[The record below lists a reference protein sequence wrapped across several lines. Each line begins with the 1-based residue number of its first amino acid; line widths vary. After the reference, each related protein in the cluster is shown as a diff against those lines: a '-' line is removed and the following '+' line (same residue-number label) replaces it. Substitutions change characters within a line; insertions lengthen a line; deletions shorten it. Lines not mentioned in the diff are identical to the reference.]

1 MSMKQKFKNLLH
13 TEHPQHEIL
22 ALAMVGIGLLLIS
35 NDNYFFWPPFLVNF
49 LNDDLIGGIFVVIGI
64 LIFKWAQSTSGKIYS
79 NRNLLIIAAGLLAF
93 ASSAEFVLGVISHN
107 PYMYMTGFVELIVMM
122 FDFSIIGKSKKHNY

>member
-1 MSMKQKFKNLLH
+1 MKYKLKKLLH
-13 TEHPQHEIL
+13 TQHPQHEIL
-22 ALAMVGIGLLLIS
+22 ALAMIGIGLLLIS

-107 PYMYMTGFVELIVMM
+107 PHMYMTGFVELIVLM

>member
-1 MSMKQKFKNLLH
+1 MKYRFKKILH
-13 TEHPQHEIL
+13 TQHPQHEIL
-22 ALAMVGIGLLLIS
+22 ALAMIGIGLLLIS

-49 LNDDLIGGIFVVIGI
+49 LNDDLIGGVFVVIGI
-64 LIFKWAQSTSGKIYS
+64 LIFRWAQSTSGKIYS

-93 ASSAEFVLGVISHN
+93 SSSAEFVLGAISHN
-107 PYMYMTGFVELIVMM
+107 PHMYMTGFVELIVLM

>member
-1 MSMKQKFKNLLH
+1 MKQKFKNLLH